1 MVTAGGQP
9 MRILVVD
16 DEEIVREPLV
26 EALGWIGYA
35 VDGAASVDE
44 AQVLLDDHHY
54 ALVFCDLVMP
64 DASGF
69 TLLEVVRARYPELPV
84 VVLTGHATV
93 EITQQAIQLGAQDF
107 IIKPF
112 SVRELPFIIERNI
125 ERTRLETQL
134 REQRSVHLLFQ
145 TVEALVAAIEA
156 KDRYTAGHSRKVAE
170 LAVRFAEVMGLA
182 ETDIFAVRLAGMMH
196 DVGKIGIPEHIL
208 MKPTKLSTAEWEIM
222 RQHPII
228 GADIVG
234 QIADLRYVAKVVR
247 AHHERW
253 DGSGYP
259 DGLKEDTIPF
269 LSRIMY
275 ICDAYDALRADRA
288 YRSGL
293 SIEQTLTII
302 HSLAGTHFE
311 AELVHVLERDVIPSL
326 DPDWHGT
333 PQPIG

>member
-1 MVTAGGQP
+1 MVMTDGQP
-9 MRILVVD
+9 VRILVVD

-26 EALGWIGYA
+26 EALGWLGYT
-35 VDGAASVDE
+35 VDGAASVEE
-44 AQVLLDDHHY
+44 AQGLLARYAY

-64 DASGF
+64 HASGF
-69 TLLEVVRARYPELPV
+69 TLLEVVCRQYPDLPV

-112 SVRELPFIIERNI
+112 SVRELPFIIERNM
-125 ERTRLETQL
+125 ERVRLETQL

-156 KDRYTAGHSRKVAE
+156 KDRYTAGHSRKVSE
-170 LAVRFAEVMGLA
+170 LAVRFASVMGLS
-182 ETDIFAVRLAGMMH
+182 ETEIFAVRLAGMMH

-208 MKPTKLSTAEWEIM
+208 MKPSKLNAAEWEVM
-222 RQHPII
+222 RRHPSI

-234 QIADLRYVAKVVR
+234 QIADLRYVAKIVR

-259 DGLKEDTIPF
+259 DGLKEDAIPF

-275 ICDAYDALRADRA
+275 ICDAYDALRSDRA
-288 YRSGL
+288 YRAGMSVDH
-293 SIEQTLTII
+293 TLAII

-311 AELVHVLERDVIPSL
+311 ADLVQVLECAVIPAL
-326 DPDWHGT
+326 APDDYAL
-333 PQPIG
+333 QPVG

>member
-1 MVTAGGQP
+1 MVISGEQLI
-9 MRILVVD
+9 RILVVD
-16 DEEIVREPLV
+16 DEEFVREPLA
-26 EALGWIGYA
+26 EALCRLGFA
-35 VDGAASVDE
+35 ADSAASVDE
-44 AQVLLDDHHY
+44 ALALLDRQDY
-54 ALVFCDLVMP
+54 TLVFCDLVMP

-69 TLLEVVRARYPELPV
+69 SLLEVVRDRYPAMPV
-84 VVLTGHATV
+84 IVLTGHATV

-112 SVRELPFIIERNI
+112 SVRELPFIIERNL

-134 REQRSVHLLFQ
+134 REQQTVNLLFQ
-145 TVEALVAAIEA
+145 TVQALVAAIEA

-170 LAVRFAEVMGLA
+170 LAVHFATVLGLT

-208 MKPTKLSTAEWEIM
+208 MKPTKLSAAEWETM

-253 DGSGYP
+253 DGTGYP
-259 DGLKEDTIPF
+259 DGLDGEAIPF

-275 ICDAYDALRADRA
+275 LCDAYDALRADRA
-288 YRSGL
+288 YRPGMSE
-293 SIEQTLTII
+293 EQALTII
-302 HSLAGTHFE
+302 HSLSGSHFE
-311 AELVHVLERDVIPSL
+311 KDLVAVLERDVLPRLAESEHETVL
-326 DPDWHGT
+326 A
-333 PQPIG
+333 